1 MLTEQPPRIQARRVP
16 QKVAL
21 VSRRVSVGICIG
33 SSVAPVLCDIL
44 SAVDTRLAPELEKF
58 NVTKAYRYVDDY
70 LVILNC
76 EGSAVPDLV
85 VSDMQQAFD
94 NAGEGLRFTREMEED
109 NSIQFLDLKLSFTD
123 KHICWMYN
131 PRTKKSLLPFD
142 SAHSKLVKRG
152 IAMTCLKASLE
163 KSCQHQMHAS
173 FQLQIVRL
181 NASKFPALL
190 VSSVCESLLKKL
202 KGPGNNDSNE
212 RERQP
217 TIAIPYVHRISHNL
231 KKALSKYSVNVVFT
245 APCKLSKVCSMMSK
259 RKSKKCEKNHDTIFT
274 ECDTNVVYKIPLSC
288 DKV

>member
-1 MLTEQPPRIQARRVP
+1 
-16 QKVAL
+16 
-21 VSRRVSVGICIG
+21 
-33 SSVAPVLCDIL
+33 
-44 SAVDTRLAPELEKF
+44 
-58 NVTKAYRYVDDY
+58 
-70 LVILNC
+70 
-76 EGSAVPDLV
+76 
-85 VSDMQQAFD
+85 
-94 NAGEGLRFTREMEED
+94 
-109 NSIQFLDLKLSFTD
+109 
-123 KHICWMYN
+123 
-131 PRTKKSLLPFD
+131 
-142 SAHSKLVKRG
+142 
-152 IAMTCLKASLE
+152 
-163 KSCQHQMHAS
+163 MHAS

-259 RKSKKCEKNHDTIFT
+259 RKSKKCEKKHDTTFT

-288 DKV
+288 DKVYIGQTGRCFNERAREHALSVKNNSGGHLAEHCKRCGCTPEFARTSFLKRALDRTEREIVEAYYILKTGDNCISTPSITLMSNEVTFLEGHV